1 MPTVSCP
8 SCGRI
13 LEVEAGY
20 RDWTVRCPHCATEF
34 VPSETVAGQFEED
47 RRDRRRERD
56 DDDDDRPRRRRDSA
70 RDEWN
75 RREAR
80 ALTHGPGVWL
90 EICGWVGGLLLAG
103 GAILWFMVA
112 ANGPGNNPN
121 NPNAN
126 EEAANCIL
134 LGLMSGACAIP
145 YAAVMIVGGR
155 KMRSQTGYGWALAAS
170 IMGLSSFILTCFIC
184 VFALVPVIFGIWGLI
199 ALNNPIVADEFDRNR
214 PGPRW
219 D

>member
-13 LEVEAGY
+13 LEIEASY

-34 VPSETVAGQFEED
+34 VPSETAAGQFEED
-47 RRDRRRERD
+47 RRAGGSD
-56 DDDDDRPRRRRDSA
+56 DESDRPRRRRRDSA

-80 ALTHGPGVWL
+80 DLTHGPGVWL

-103 GAILWFMVA
+103 GAIFWFLVA
-112 ANGPGNNPN
+112 ANAPGNNN
-121 NPNAN
+121 ANNAN
-126 EEAANCIL
+126 EAVANSIL
-134 LGLMSGACAIP
+134 LGLMSGGCAIP

-155 KMRSQTGYGWALAAS
+155 KLRTQTGYGWALAAS